1 MKPHRFSKKSLI
13 DRYFRSPN
21 GYLIIVVGLF
31 LFDEIKSQPEGS
43 QYIGGQIIYWLSDP
57 LDFIFGGYSIS
68 ACLVIFILVL
78 IIDAEIKFNRNAK
91 EVKE

>member
-1 MKPHRFSKKSLI
+1 MKPNRFSKKSLI

-21 GYLIIVVGLF
+21 GYLIVVVSIF

-43 QYIGGQIIYWLSDP
+43 QYIGGQIIHWLSDS
-57 LDFIFGGYSIS
+57 LNFIFRGYSIS
-68 ACLVIFILVL
+68 ACLAIFILAL